1 MDLSAERIE
10 LEARARRALALFRA
24 EAFDNIDVAGLS
36 ARTPI
41 PVETVRWIGRRLAL
55 SARSTA
61 GFQEGR
67 EIAAAAEALIK
78 SGPQ

>member
-10 LEARARRALALFRA
+10 LEARARHALDVYRA

-36 ARTPI
+36 AKAPI

-78 SGPQ
+78 SGPP